1 MSQSE
6 QEAVHTYTHHLSLSL
21 SPSPSASPSVC
32 LCVCAAVV
40 LLSSIASIQQS
51 PFIVQLLEVL
61 SNPLDGTLSI
71 CLELLDG
78 GSLQD
83 LVRAGGC
90 RDEARLASIGEGPSP
105 SPSLSLP
112 PSPLP
117 HTNILFLIH
126 AIPCHAHAIAPPR
139 PAAFQM
145 TAGLQFLHGLRVM
158 HRDLKVSH
166 QHVYALT
173 NKRELYPRN
182 ESYTLHLTY

>member
-1 MSQSE
+1 M
-6 QEAVHTYTHHLSLSL
+6 
-21 SPSPSASPSVC
+21 
-32 LCVCAAVV
+32 V

-90 RDEARLASIGEGPSP
+90 RDEARLASIGEAPSLPP
-105 SPSLSLP
+105 SLPPSLSLTHTYSSSSM
-112 PSPLP
+112 PS
-117 HTNILFLIH
+117 H
-126 AIPCHAHAIAPPR
+126 AIPCSCHRPAPPR